1 MIFNNLINSQNVQN
15 SEKQTVVKTT
25 YRTDKVILTNDLNGV
40 LPLEFI
46 DECKNSKV
54 YMMNLVSDLKNT
66 EIKKG
71 TSL

>member
-1 MIFNNLINSQNVQN
+1 M
-15 SEKQTVVKTT
+15 KTT
-25 YRTDKVILTNDLNGV
+25 YRTEKVIPMNDLNGI

-54 YMMNLVSDLKNT
+54 YMMNLVTDLKNT

-71 TSL
+71 ISL

>member
-1 MIFNNLINSQNVQN
+1 M
-15 SEKQTVVKTT
+15 
-25 YRTDKVILTNDLNGV
+25 NDLNGI

-71 TSL
+71 TYIFVKNWESYACFV

>member
-1 MIFNNLINSQNVQN
+1 M
-15 SEKQTVVKTT
+15 VKTT
-25 YRTDKVILTNDLNGV
+25 YRTEKVIPMNDLNGI

-71 TSL
+71 IYL